1 MKNLVQKTPGKD
13 TWGIYGENRRWV
25 WLMEGG
31 FRSEQEAAECLYQSR
46 KESTW
51 DSAHE
56 RRLRV
61 HML

>member
-1 MKNLVQKTPGKD
+1 MKNRVKKIPSQTLTAGVLHD
-13 TWGIYGENRRWV
+13 TWGIYGETFNGV

-51 DSAHE
+51 DSA
-56 RRLRV
+56 L
-61 HML
+61 